1 MNTIKSN
8 NLKTSF
14 YSFAHSINF
23 VHNVKRYTQHGETQ
37 RWKQIKHFKMHHVE
51 DRLQK

>member
-8 NLKTSF
+8 SF
-14 YSFAHSINF
+14 NSFAHSTNI
-23 VHNVKRYTQHGETQ
+23 VHNVKPYTQHGETQ
-37 RWKQIKHFKMHHVE
+37 RWKQIKHVE